1 MSLEQEK
8 EQFVP
13 FPKMEPEGIVVFHV
27 AANLCFKKTVEKDEE
42 SKDHA
47 ARKAAYL
54 ARRGE

>member
-1 MSLEQEK
+1 MEQEK